1 MKKLL
6 ILVIG
11 ITFCMAQEKKEEKKF
26 EYVGSEKC
34 KVCHKGEKKGSQ
46 WEIWEKS
53 NHSKAFETLASE
65 KSKEIAKKME
75 IEDPQKSEK
84 CLSCHNGKDNENGI
98 GCEDC
103 HGPGSEYKAMSV
115 MKKIYSGEAKPE
127 DYGLI
132 RPTEKNCIECH
143 NENSPTYKE
152 FKFEEFYEKI
162 KHPVPKEK

>member
-6 ILVIG
+6 VILLG

-34 KVCHKGEKKGSQ
+34 KICHKGEKKGSQ

-53 NHSKAFETLASE
+53 KHSKAFETLAND
-65 KSKEIAKKME
+65 KSKEIAKNMG
-75 IEDPQKSEK
+75 IEDPQKDEK
-84 CLSCHNGKDNENGI
+84 CLSCHNGYDKENGV

-115 MKKIYSGEAKPE
+115 MKGIYEGKLKPE

-132 RPTEKNCIECH
+132 RPTEEDCKKCH

-152 FKFEEFYEKI
+152 FKFEEFFKEI
-162 KHPVPKEK
+162 AHPVPKEK